1 MKKLTAKIGEYTNS
15 QNEVKGRYANL
26 GVMMPSNDG
35 GEFMLLDPTV
45 SLGGIFALQQAYNA
59 SQGKQPSD
67 RIMVSVWEENNQ
79 QQQAPQQ
86 NNQQGAPSN
95 QNYAPQQQGYQP
107 PQSQNYQNGGGY
119 NNG

>member
-1 MKKLTAKIGEYTNS
+1 MKKLTAKIGEYTNA

-45 SLGGIFALQQAYNA
+45 SLGGIFALQQAHNA
-59 SQGKQPSD
+59 TQGKAPSD

-79 QQQAPQQ
+79 QQAPQQQQQNYQQAPQQ
-86 NNQQGAPSN
+86 
-95 QNYAPQQQGYQP
+95 APQQGGYQAPQSNNFQGGQGY
-107 PQSQNYQNGGGY
+107 NGQ
-119 NNG
+119 